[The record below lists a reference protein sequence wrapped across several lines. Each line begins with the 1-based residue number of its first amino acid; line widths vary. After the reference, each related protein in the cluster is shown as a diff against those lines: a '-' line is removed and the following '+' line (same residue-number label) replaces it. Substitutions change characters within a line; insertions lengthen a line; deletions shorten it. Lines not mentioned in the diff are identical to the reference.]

1 MKSTSHPN
9 VRCFLRSNLK
19 YSAILSKFLPAE
31 ITDMTT
37 TMKKKCKHALLRA
50 LLLCACGS
58 LLSLSCSKEESGM
71 PAVVGEFVLD
81 EEPQMPEEEWVDAS
95 MSSVIRQDPED
106 PTKTFMGGASGRAV
120 HWSANDA
127 IGIFDTRYKG
137 AGSRFSSEQT
147 GDDPKARNFGGRIRE
162 FTSSFFSV
170 YPFQEDASLNGKTLT
185 MRIPT
190 EQQAV
195 NGSFGDQT
203 ALAFASGVFNEE
215 RRTDEQITFTN
226 LCAIISFKMPSYI
239 DGARSVVVRA
249 KSGAAI
255 AGTVTIDCEK
265 GIITSVSGSSSVT
278 LRADAMAASGTYYAV
293 IAPGTYE
300 NGFHFTVTTAGGSTY
315 VAQSTKTLPAAAGVI
330 YSIGT
335 VNLNLDT
342 APTVTISHTHN
353 AAGELSGSIASLD
366 VPGVSKEIENLI
378 TAWDA
383 TLSKNG
389 TVVRRLARSAG
400 TMNAESGWPYLPQGS
415 YDISVR
421 YTLMDG
427 KVKTISGTATSP
439 APTFPVTAAG
449 YTSYNYGVGADGYG
463 KNVSTANGLDKSTIY
478 GISGTIGITDE
489 VLAQKNYTALTCALD
504 GTQVASASSG
514 RSITAV
520 SRGSQSWAS
529 HAITASATF
538 DGVTQNSATR
548 TVYVTGLP
556 YYTTNNKMYNVQGEW
571 SFSNKTHHD
580 KDENYVILGE
590 FKSGECRM
598 YKDFYAPGNIS
609 LNVDYKIYS
618 VCGVVRT
625 TTTFVVGSTTLFT
638 ENPRSWK
645 TSKMISSSGSATMTS
660 SAKRVYVNNS
670 YGAGASGAE
679 IYYINLTYK

>member
-31 ITDMTT
+31 ITAMTT

-170 YPFQEDASLNGKTLT
+170 YPFQEDASLNGNTLT

-278 LRADAMAASGTYYAV
+278 LRADAMAASGTY
-293 IAPGTYE
+293 E

-366 VPGVSKEIENLI
+366 VPGVSKELENLI

-504 GTQVASASSG
+504 GTQVASAASG

-571 SFSNKTHHD
+571 SFSNYKHKD
-580 KDENYVILGE
+580 KDSNYVILGE
-590 FKSGECRM
+590 GLTGECQM

-618 VCGVVRT
+618 ICGVVRT

-638 ENPRSWK
+638 ENPKSYK
-645 TSKMISSSGSATMTS
+645 TSKMISSSGSATMTT